1 MLLFSTLSYLI
12 VCFKINYVLKVSI
25 EFGRASFYL
34 QCWFFIFRFFGKRT
48 QWDCRGA
55 SNLEELHQLLSEI
68 MIRRL
73 KNDVLTQ
80 LPPKVRQR
88 IPFDLPQA
96 AAKVNFPLLLKTHL
110 LVNSNIYVFICI
122 YMYACVL
129 YVVTK
134 NVWTYSI
141 ASLLFFLK
149 YNMKNMNIA
158 ISWPQVMTKFALILV
173 WSSSFLSSFPL
184 DFESYSYF

>member
-1 MLLFSTLSYLI
+1 MGSGGCWEVEAHFHI
-12 VCFKINYVLKVSI
+12 QCFKIDYVLKSSI
-25 EFGRASFYL
+25 EFGRSHIYTL
-34 QCWFFIFRFFGKRT
+34 YWFIIFRFFGKRR

-96 AAKVNFPLLLKTHL
+96 AAKVNFPLLLKIHL
-110 LVNSNIYVFICI
+110 LINADIYVWICI
-122 YMYACVL
+122 FCMHVYCM
-129 YVVTK
+129 
-134 NVWTYSI
+134 
-141 ASLLFFLK
+141 LLQRLCEYK
-149 YNMKNMNIA
+149 AEY
-158 ISWPQVMTKFALILV
+158 
-173 WSSSFLSSFPL
+173 LSHCF
-184 DFESYSYF
+184 

>member
-1 MLLFSTLSYLI
+1 
-12 VCFKINYVLKVSI
+12 
-25 EFGRASFYL
+25 
-34 QCWFFIFRFFGKRT
+34 
-48 QWDCRGA
+48 
-55 SNLEELHQLLSEI
+55 

-110 LVNSNIYVFICI
+110 LVNSNIYVFIRI

-134 NVWTYSI
+134 NV
-141 ASLLFFLK
+141 
-149 YNMKNMNIA
+149 
-158 ISWPQVMTKFALILV
+158 
-173 WSSSFLSSFPL
+173 
-184 DFESYSYF
+184 

>member
-1 MLLFSTLSYLI
+1 MLLSSTLSYLI
-12 VCFKINYVLKVSI
+12 VCFKINYILKVSI
-25 EFGRASFYL
+25 EFGRASFYP

-110 LVNSNIYVFICI
+110 LVNSNIYVFIRI

-134 NVWTYSI
+134 NVWIYSI
-141 ASLLFFLK
+141 ACL
-149 YNMKNMNIA
+149 Y
-158 ISWPQVMTKFALILV
+158 
-173 WSSSFLSSFPL
+173 SF
-184 DFESYSYF
+184 